1 MLDLR
6 HFRYFIA
13 IAEELHFARA
23 AERLGIAPSTLT
35 VQIQQIERALA
46 AQLLHRTK
54 RSVHLTE
61 AGALFLDQA
70 RAGVAQFERAIDVG
84 RRAGRGEMGRIMI
97 GYVSSAALAGL
108 LQQHL
113 RRYRADWPDVQV
125 RARELPMERLPD
137 MVADGRLDLAF
148 VRLPMAL
155 PDGVVAHVIRRDRF
169 IVALHADHPLA
180 GAAGPVDPARL
191 ADEDFI
197 VPEQDVGT
205 RETGRRGGFV
215 PRIGAAPGNLLSVLT
230 EVSVH
235 AGVAVVPDVLA
246 ATVTLPGVV
255 YRPLAGE
262 PVESALAAI
271 FRRNERAPAVRNLV
285 AQCCAAPV
293 DASS

>member
-1 MLDLR
+1 
-6 HFRYFIA
+6 
-13 IAEELHFARA
+13 
-23 AERLGIAPSTLT
+23 
-35 VQIQQIERALA
+35 
-46 AQLLHRTK
+46 
-54 RSVHLTE
+54 
-61 AGALFLDQA
+61 
-70 RAGVAQFERAIDVG
+70 
-84 RRAGRGEMGRIMI
+84 MGRIMI

-169 IVALHADHPLA
+169 IVALH
-180 GAAGPVDPARL
+180 